1 MSYHTE
7 KQSALSF
14 LERTIEIIESCANLR
29 NMNDEDI
36 AINLFEGDSGSVDDA
51 RFCFN
56 AADLPEL
63 TENWLISDEVYEK
76 LLSLG
81 DRLNDIS
88 FNSRKKWTVEAVR
101 TDSEWTDIIEMANKI
116 KSLLTIND

>member
-7 KQSALSF
+7 KKSALNY

-29 NMNDEDI
+29 NMRDEDI

-51 RFCFN
+51 RFSFN

-76 LLSLG
+76 LLLLG

-101 TDSEWTDIIEMANKI
+101 TDNEWTDIIELANEI
-116 KSLLTIND
+116 KSLLAIND